1 MVQIRD
7 LGKDQDHIET
17 LKHKLSVRNKAR
29 KTAFQKVIDLVSKF
43 AQPPPPPL
51 LRLQMANLKLAQNL
65 CLCEPATKQ
74 TTGITTR
81 NGM

>member
-7 LGKDQDHIET
+7 LGKDQDQIET
-17 LKHKLSVRNKAR
+17 LKHKLSVGNKSR

-43 AQPPPPPL
+43 AQPPPPL